1 MDADREKHLDRYK
14 VLVGCSLSRS
24 NQAKESGRV
33 GRPASWGGAT
43 FAMHAWCGCMGRWMH
58 GHKTLMETFYLVLPN
73 ACIMYI
79 MQKIIVHHLLMD
91 TCSEYTLT

>member
-43 FAMHAWCGCMGRWMH
+43 FAMHA
-58 GHKTLMETFYLVLPN
+58 
-73 ACIMYI
+73 
-79 MQKIIVHHLLMD
+79 
-91 TCSEYTLT
+91 

>member
-33 GRPASWGGAT
+33 GRPASWG
-43 FAMHAWCGCMGRWMH
+43 
-58 GHKTLMETFYLVLPN
+58 V
-73 ACIMYI
+73 
-79 MQKIIVHHLLMD
+79 QHLLCMLDGVVRVNECMD
-91 TCSEYTLT
+91 IRH